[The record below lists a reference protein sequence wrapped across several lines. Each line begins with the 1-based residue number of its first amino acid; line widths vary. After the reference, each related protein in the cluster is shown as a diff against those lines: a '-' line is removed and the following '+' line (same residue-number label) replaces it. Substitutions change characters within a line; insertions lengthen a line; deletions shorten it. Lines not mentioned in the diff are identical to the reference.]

1 MIVKPDARTEDWAEP
16 KAGETITPNG
26 SPFTVKLT
34 IPVKPFVGMRNRV
47 NCVVPFG
54 EIDIDDGFNWIVKS
68 GDVEGGRDG
77 SDEPLPPPPQP
88 EIAMAPRRSNTS
100 PILGCFSIIFSVIL
114 R

>member
-1 MIVKPDARTEDWAEP
+1 VIAKPDARTEDWAEP

-54 EIDIDDGFNWIVKS
+54 EIDIDDGFNWIVKF

-77 SDEPLPPPPQP
+77 SDETLPPPPQP
-88 EIAMAPRRSNTS
+88 DIRIALRRSKSS
-100 PILGCFSIIFSVIL
+100 PILGCPCII
-114 R
+114 